1 MYLESWAGVLQ
12 RSRREGL
19 WRGSNRGSGKGLRGS
34 EGAAGRLPGSTNGKA
49 IVDAE
54 HYDEFRKQFDGEK
67 PDIVFVQWP
76 IDKHRDHRALS
87 NLVLD
92 AWMES
97 GKKAAF
103 YYYDIAED
111 TMMFTPAEF
120 VDITAVEARK
130 RTALFCTRVAAAG
143 EMVRA
148 RGGN

>member
-1 MYLESWAGVLQ
+1 
-12 RSRREGL
+12 
-19 WRGSNRGSGKGLRGS
+19 LRDS
-34 EGAAGRLPGSTNGKA
+34 EGAAGVCRQYDGKA

-54 HYDEFRKQFDGEK
+54 HYDEFRKQFDADK
-67 PDIVFVQWP
+67 PDIVFAQWP

-111 TMMFTPAEF
+111 TMMFAPAEF

-130 RTALFCTRVAAAG
+130 RTACFAHASQQPEKWYR
-143 EMVRA
+143 
-148 RGGN
+148 